1 MREIG
6 IVPRKVLDM
15 CRRVIFMQENG
26 KTYMMGRVNQ
36 SWFCLNSSEQCTNLL
51 KLEDLFA
58 KCRVNVYKNRNWGL
72 QAYVL

>member
-1 MREIG
+1 
-6 IVPRKVLDM
+6 
-15 CRRVIFMQENG
+15 MQENG